1 MLTFVSFIIF
11 KFSNQVIVMT
21 TNKRQT
27 PKERV
32 AATGIIAGL
41 NKGFK
46 TTKRARKI
54 SNKTRLSLPKQKLR
68 AVKALVSELA
78 GLSPLEKRVQ
88 ELLRFSKEKRALKLC
103 KKKLGSMTAAKK
115 KRSKMEEALRKRK

>member
-1 MLTFVSFIIF
+1 
-11 KFSNQVIVMT
+11 MT

-27 PKERV
+27 PRERP
-32 AATGIIAGL
+32 ASNGIIAGV
-41 NKGFK
+41 NKGFQ

-68 AVKALVSELA
+68 AVKALVAELA
-78 GLSPLEKRVQ
+78 GMSPLEKRVT

-115 KRSKMEEALRKRK
+115 KRSKMEELLRKRK